1 MKLFASISA
10 LLALAGSF
18 ATHAQQNYPTRPLRV
33 VVFLPP
39 GGAADVLARVMG
51 QKLGDALGQTVVID
65 NRPGSGGVIGTNV
78 VAKAAPDGYTILH
91 SGITTHGIGPHIY
104 TNLPYDPI
112 KDFVPIVLAG
122 SAPVFLLA
130 HTQVP
135 VKSVADVIAL
145 AKSKPASISFGSPGT
160 GSAPH
165 LVGELFKIVT
175 GIPSQHIPYKG
186 SGTGAPA
193 LAAGEVPVFFD
204 AIAGHQA
211 FVKSG
216 RVRPIAVAGA
226 GRVSAY
232 PDVPTMK
239 EAGVAKVEGS
249 AWYGWQAPAGTPK
262 HIVNK
267 LNTETNRVLAMQDVK
282 ERLAAASI
290 DTLGGTPEEFAKFIR
305 AELDKWGPVV
315 KAAGVKVN

>member
-1 MKLFASISA
+1 MKFLPCIPA
-10 LLALAGSF
+10 LVALACACS
-18 ATHAQQNYPTRPLRV
+18 AHAQQNYPTRPLRV

-51 QKLGDALGQTVVID
+51 QKLGDLLGQTVVID

-91 SGITTHGIGPHIY
+91 SGITTHGIGPHLY

-122 SAPVFLLA
+122 SAPVFLMA
-130 HTQVP
+130 HVQVP

-145 AKSKPASISFGSPGT
+145 AKSKPAAISFGSPGT

-193 LAAGEVPVFFD
+193 LASGEVPVFFD

-211 FVKSG
+211 FVRTG
-216 RVRPIAVAGA
+216 RVRPLAVTGA
-226 GRVSAY
+226 ARSSAY
-232 PDVPTMK
+232 PDVPTMN
-239 EAGVAKVEGS
+239 EAGVAKVDGS
-249 AWYGWQAPAGTPK
+249 AWYGWQAPAGTPAY
-262 HIVNK
+262 IVKK

-282 ERLAAASI
+282 DRLAAASI
-290 DTLGGTPEEFAKFIR
+290 DTLGGTPEEFSKFIR
-305 AELDKWGPVV
+305 TELDKWGQVV
-315 KAAGVKVN
+315 KAAGIKAN

>member
-1 MKLFASISA
+1 MKFLPCIPAFFALTCA
-10 LLALAGSF
+10 FTAN
-18 ATHAQQNYPTRPLRV
+18 AQQNYPTRPLRV

-51 QKLGDALGQTVVID
+51 QKLGDLLGQTVVID

-91 SGITTHGIGPHIY
+91 SGITTHGIGPHLY

-122 SAPVFLLA
+122 SAPVFLMA
-130 HTQVP
+130 YAQVP

-145 AKSKPASISFGSPGT
+145 AKAKPAAISFGSPGT

-193 LAAGEVPVFFD
+193 LASGEVPVFFD

-211 FVKSG
+211 FVKTG
-216 RVRPIAVAGA
+216 RVRPLAVTGA
-226 GRVSAY
+226 ARASAY

-239 EAGVAKVEGS
+239 EAGVDKVDGS
-249 AWYGWQAPAGTPK
+249 AWYGWQAPAGTPTYIIK
-262 HIVNK
+262 K

-282 ERLAAASI
+282 DRLAAASI
-290 DTLGGTPEEFAKFIR
+290 DTLGGTPEAFSQFIR
-305 AELDKWGPVV
+305 TELDKWGQVV
-315 KAAGVKVN
+315 KAAGIKAN

>member
-1 MKLFASISA
+1 MKFLPCIPAFFALTCASTA
-10 LLALAGSF
+10 N
-18 ATHAQQNYPTRPLRV
+18 AQQNYPTRPLRV

-51 QKLGDALGQTVVID
+51 QKLGDLLGQTVVID

-91 SGITTHGIGPHIY
+91 SGITTHGIGPHLY

-122 SAPVFLLA
+122 SAPVFLMA
-130 HTQVP
+130 YAQVP

-145 AKSKPASISFGSPGT
+145 AKAKPAAISFGSPGT

-193 LAAGEVPVFFD
+193 LASGEVPVFFD

-211 FVKSG
+211 FVKTG
-216 RVRPIAVAGA
+216 RVRPLAVTGA
-226 GRVSAY
+226 ARASAY

-239 EAGVAKVEGS
+239 EAGVDKVDGS
-249 AWYGWQAPAGTPK
+249 AWYGWQAPAGTPTYIIK
-262 HIVNK
+262 K

-282 ERLAAASI
+282 DRLAAASI
-290 DTLGGTPEEFAKFIR
+290 DTLGGTPEAFSQFIR
-305 AELDKWGPVV
+305 TELDKWGQVV
-315 KAAGVKVN
+315 KAAGIKAN